1 MARKEKQKNAETE
14 TTPGENAPAQI
25 QIRGRKTKKTYTFQR
40 IKDRDGLVD
49 LLLSPPELNRSEAH
63 AVMSL
68 IRTAIDEENARYEQ
82 LKKSGINSPQRPTV
96 VELPINALRADSSF
110 SRETLIDW
118 AHVADIGA
126 EFDQKAYGNATVHAR
141 RVVDKNGK
149 FLYYSFTLID
159 WTHRLVLA
167 VDNGYGHVPCAVSI
181 VGDVSESAR
190 IMSAINNGTRKMN
203 PTDTMR
209 TRIVGEDE
217 TIKKLRKIL
226 DEYGFESKGTTKPA
240 NEHGVV
246 SLPKLEKIYKQYGE
260 DVVYRVLD
268 LLTTSRFVGWSSQP
282 NACIPDM
289 LHGLAMVVQAEKA
302 GFMPTAVLTH
312 ILETNSP
319 DSIINQKENELSTRA
334 AEDIYGS
341 PVSDTSEEGRAKRI
355 FCVFMKQL
363 ELRLKAGKLQMRHQ
377 HLEDFK
383 YLRNAYYRFRRAAR
397 KTAKDKVIAAV
408 NAVRKRLY
416 DAGAGDY
423 WFKPE
428 NPPVVSKS
436 FTR

>member
-1 MARKEKQKNAETE
+1 MARKEQSPDTDVPA
-14 TTPGENAPAQI
+14 GEGEPTQI
-25 QIRGRKTKKTYTFQR
+25 QIKGRKTKKTYTFQR
-40 IKDRDGLVD
+40 IKDRDALVD
-49 LLLSPPELNRSEAH
+49 LLLSPPDLSRSEAH
-63 AVMSL
+63 AVMTQ
-68 IRTAIDEENARYEQ
+68 IREAIAARDEQYEQ
-82 LKKSGINSPQRPTV
+82 LKKKGIHSPRQ
-96 VELPINALRADSSF
+96 EAIAFLPIAALRADSSF
-110 SRETLIDW
+110 SRENLVDW

-126 EFDQKAYGNATVHAR
+126 EFDENAYGRAVVHAR
-141 RVVDKNGK
+141 RVVDKDKK

-167 VDNGYGHVPCAVSI
+167 VDNGFRHVPCAVTI
-181 VGDVSESAR
+181 VGDVAESAR
-190 IMSAINNGTRKMN
+190 IMSAINGRTRKMN

-209 TRIVGEDE
+209 TRIVGNDE

-226 DEYGFESKGTTKPA
+226 DEYSFEGKDSTKPA
-240 NEHGVV
+240 HDHGVV
-246 SLPKLEKIYKQYGE
+246 SLPKIEKIYNQYGE
-260 DVVYRVLD
+260 DVVYRMLD
-268 LLTTSRFVGWSSQP
+268 LLTTSRFMGWSSQP

-363 ELRLKAGKLQMRHQ
+363 ELRLKAGKLQMKHQ
-377 HLEDFK
+377 HLEDFR
-383 YLRNAYYRFRRAAR
+383 YLRNAYYRYRRATT
-397 KTAKDKVIAAV
+397 KTEKDKVIASV
-408 NAVRKRLY
+408 NAVRKRLH
-416 DAGAGDY
+416 AAKAGDY

-428 NPPVVSKS
+428 NPPVVSKP